1 MPSTLQI
8 GVAGGP
14 ELLVAALLLGILV
27 VPALLVS
34 LLVYLDATDR
44 NSRHAIAWTLAA
56 LFGGVVVWVL
66 YFAVRD
72 EVGPSGSAVNGGP
85 NGSTANGFP

>member
-1 MPSTLQI
+1 MPSLSQI

-14 ELLVAALLLGILV
+14 ELLVALLLLGILV

-34 LLVYLDATDR
+34 LIVYLDATDR
-44 NSRHAIAWTLAA
+44 DSRHAIAWA
-56 LFGGVVVWVL
+56 LGALLGGVVVWVL

-72 EVGPSGSAVNGGP
+72 EVGPSGSAVNGRP
-85 NGSTANGFP
+85 